1 MSTTP
6 PGVIQ
11 LADPADSAKPS
22 ETVPIQGTYGGAADT
37 FLRIERWEGGK
48 WLPFPILTK
57 TDRSGEFTAYVELGQ
72 PGRHRLRVVDPDT
85 GVASKPFVLVIKG

>member
-1 MSTTP
+1 MSTT

-11 LADPADSAKPS
+11 LAEPAYSAKPF

-48 WLPFPILTK
+48 WVAFPILTK
-57 TDRSGEFTAYVELGQ
+57 TDRSGEFTAYVELG
-72 PGRHRLRVVDPDT
+72 PGRYRLRVVDPDS
-85 GVASKPFVLVIKG
+85 GVASEPFVLVIKG